1 MGANAHNKGVNFKRI
16 TMKLIKL
23 AVVTSG
29 VMFALSGC
37 VNADSKTNTH
47 SQSNIDSTSANVVS
61 ELSAEQQL
69 DVLVSQYYDES
80 LTFSPISATYN
91 GRSEFNS
98 QFTPEISQ
106 ANRAKKA
113 AFYKKYQQRLSFI
126 DKAQLVG
133 QALLSYEILD
143 RDLALK
149 LEGMQFPSYLLP
161 INQMSGAHNTFA
173 GFGTGQSAQPFKSV
187 DDYSNFLK
195 RSEGFIKWLA
205 SVQNSMAEGIKLG
218 VVLPKP
224 LAQKLA
230 PQFKA
235 HVVTKAED
243 SLFWGPIKNLP
254 DSFTAEQKQ
263 TITAQYRE
271 LIMQRLVPAYNS
283 MSEFLVKQYI
293 PNSRETVGYSDLPN
307 GKAWYEYQIKKNTT
321 LSLSA
326 DEIHDIGLSEVSRI
340 LSEMKKVKETVGFK
354 GELPEFFDHLRD
366 SDEFYYDTPEE
377 LIAAYENVKK
387 KIDARVP
394 LLFDVA
400 PKAPYIVKPVEA
412 YRAQSAAGASY
423 ASPAPDGSR
432 PGIFYIN
439 TYNLKAQPKFLLE
452 TLSIHEAAPGHH
464 FQIALQQEIDGLPD
478 FRKFGGYTVFAE
490 GWALYAESL
499 GKELGLFTDPYMW
512 YGRLSDEQLRAMRL
526 VLDTGFHAKGWT
538 RQQGIDYM
546 LANSSMAKSD
556 VIAEV
561 ERYIAWPGQALSYK
575 LGQFKIQELR
585 DYSKK
590 ELGNK
595 FDIKAFH
602 TQILIDGALPMPIL
616 EEKIKRWVKS
626 QS

>member
-1 MGANAHNKGVNFKRI
+1 
-16 TMKLIKL
+16 MKSIKL
-23 AVVTSG
+23 ALVASG

-37 VNADSKTNTH
+37 MNTELSTHTNPSIQLNTVNA
-47 SQSNIDSTSANVVS
+47 SAGIVS

-69 DVLVSQYYDES
+69 DVLVAQYYDES
-80 LTFSPISATYN
+80 LTYNPISATYN
-91 GRSEFNS
+91 GRNEFND
-98 QFTPEISQ
+98 QFTPAISKE
-106 ANRAKKA
+106 NRAKKA
-113 AFYKKYQQRLSFI
+113 AFYKKYQQRLNFI
-126 DKAQLVG
+126 DEAQLTG
-133 QALLSYEILD
+133 QSLLSFEILE

-149 LEGMQFPSYLLP
+149 LEGMQFPDYLLP
-161 INQMSGAHNTFA
+161 INQMAGAHNTFA
-173 GFGTGQSAQPFKSV
+173 GFGSGQSAQPFNTAE
-187 DDYSNFLK
+187 DYTAFIS
-195 RSEGFIKWLA
+195 RSEGFVKWLA
-205 SVQNSMAEGIKLG
+205 SVERSMAQGIKLG
-218 VVLPKP
+218 ITLPKP
-224 LAQKLA
+224 LAEKLQ
-230 PQFKA
+230 PQFAA
-235 HVVTKAED
+235 HVVKNAED
-243 SLFWGPIKNLP
+243 SLFWGPIKKLP
-254 DSFTAEQKQ
+254 KSFSEQQKQ
-263 TITAQYRE
+263 KITAQYRQ
-271 LIMQRLVPAYNS
+271 LIMQHLVPAYKS
-283 MSEFLVKQYI
+283 MSDFLANQYI
-293 PNSRETVGYSDLPN
+293 PNSRESVGYSDLPN

-326 DEIHDIGLSEVSRI
+326 DEIYDIGLSEVSRI

-354 GELPEFFDHLRD
+354 GELSEFFDHLRD

-377 LIAAYENVKK
+377 LITAYENVKK
-387 KIDARVP
+387 KIDARLP
-394 LLFDVA
+394 LLFNIA
-400 PKAPYIVKPVEA
+400 PKAPYVVKAVEA

-439 TYNLKAQPKFLLE
+439 AYNLKAQPKFLLE

-464 FQIALQQEIDGLPD
+464 FQIALQQEIEGLPD

-585 DYSKK
+585 DFSKK
-590 ELGNK
+590 QLGDK

>member
-1 MGANAHNKGVNFKRI
+1 
-16 TMKLIKL
+16 MKVIKIAL
-23 AVVTSG
+23 VASS

-37 VNADSKTNTH
+37 M
-47 SQSNIDSTSANVVS
+47 STSSQLNTNQSVAPVIS

-69 DVLVSQYYDES
+69 DVLVAQYYDES
-80 LTFSPISATYN
+80 LAFNPLSATYN
-91 GRSEFNS
+91 GRHEFDD
-98 QFTPEISQ
+98 QFLPEISQ
-106 ANRAKKA
+106 LNRDKKA
-113 AFYKKYQQRLSFI
+113 AFYKKYQQRLTLI
-126 DKAQLVG
+126 DQSQLTG
-133 QALLSYEILD
+133 QALLNFEVLS

-149 LEGMQFPSYLLP
+149 LEGMNYKNYLLP
-161 INQMSGAHNTFA
+161 INQMLGAHNTFA
-173 GFGTGQSAQPFKSV
+173 GFGSGQSAQPFNTV
-187 DDYSNFLK
+187 ADYQKFIK
-195 RSEGFIKWLA
+195 RADGFVKWLA
-205 SVQNSMAEGIKLG
+205 SVEQSMAQGVKEN
-218 VVLPKP
+218 VVLPMP
-224 LAQKLA
+224 LAKKLL

-235 HVVTKAED
+235 HVVPNAED
-243 SLFWGPIKNLP
+243 SLFYSPINAMP
-254 DSFTAEQKQ
+254 ASISAEEKQ
-263 TITAQYRE
+263 QLKSQYKT
-271 LIMQRLVPAYNS
+271 LILDKLVPAYQR
-283 MSEFLVKQYI
+283 MSDFLANNYI
-293 PNSRETVGYSDLPN
+293 PYARDSVGYADLPN

-326 DEIHDIGLSEVSRI
+326 DEIHEIGLSEVARI
-340 LSEMKKVKETVGFK
+340 LSEMKTVKNTVGFE
-354 GELPEFFDHLRD
+354 GDLSAFFNHLRD
-366 SDEFYYDTPEE
+366 SDEFYYKTADE
-377 LIAAYENVKK
+377 LIAAYEQIKV
-387 KIDARVP
+387 KIDARLP
-394 LLFDVA
+394 KLFNIE
-400 PKAPYIVKPVEA
+400 PKAPYVVKAVEA

-423 ASPAPDGSR
+423 AGPAPDGSR

-439 TYNLKAQPKFLLE
+439 TFNLKAQPKFLLE

-464 FQIALQQEIDGLPD
+464 FQIALQQEVQSLPD

-575 LGQFKIQELR
+575 LGEFKIKDLR
-585 DYSKK
+585 DYAHQQ
-590 ELGNK
+590 LGEQ

-616 EEKIKRWVKS
+616 EKKIKRWVKS
-626 QS
+626 QQ

>member
-1 MGANAHNKGVNFKRI
+1 
-16 TMKLIKL
+16 MKVIKIAL
-23 AVVTSG
+23 VASS

-37 VNADSKTNTH
+37 M
-47 SQSNIDSTSANVVS
+47 STSSQLNTNQSVAPVIS

-69 DVLVSQYYDES
+69 DVLVAQYYDES
-80 LTFSPISATYN
+80 LALNPLSATYN
-91 GRSEFNS
+91 GRHEFDD
-98 QFTPEISQ
+98 QFLPVISQ
-106 ANRAKKA
+106 PNRDKKA
-113 AFYKKYQQRLSFI
+113 AFYKKYQQRLTLI
-126 DKAQLVG
+126 DESQLTG
-133 QALLSYEILD
+133 QALLNFED
-143 RDLALK
+143 
-149 LEGMQFPSYLLP
+149 YLLP

-173 GFGTGQSAQPFKSV
+173 GFGSGQSAQPFNTV
-187 DDYSNFLK
+187 ADYEKFIK
-195 RSEGFIKWLA
+195 RAEGFVKWLA
-205 SVQNSMAEGIKLG
+205 SVEQSMAQGVKQG
-218 VVLPKP
+218 VVLPMP
-224 LAQKLA
+224 LAKKLL

-235 HVVTKAED
+235 HVVTNAED
-243 SLFWGPIKNLP
+243 SLFYSPIKAMP
-254 DSFTAEQKQ
+254 DSFSADEKQ
-263 TITAQYRE
+263 QLKAQYIT
-271 LIMQRLVPAYNS
+271 LILDKLVPAYQR
-283 MSEFLVKQYI
+283 MSDFLANNYI
-293 PNSRETVGYSDLPN
+293 PHARDSVGYADLPN

-326 DEIHDIGLSEVSRI
+326 DEIHEIGLSEVARI
-340 LSEMKKVKETVGFK
+340 LSEMKTVKNTVGFE
-354 GELPEFFDHLRD
+354 GDLSAFFNHLRD
-366 SDEFYYDTPEE
+366 SDEFYYKTADE
-377 LIAAYENVKK
+377 LIAAYEQIKL
-387 KIDARVP
+387 KIDARLP
-394 LLFDVA
+394 KLFNIE
-400 PKAPYIVKPVEA
+400 PKAPYVVKAVEA

-423 ASPAPDGSR
+423 AGPAPDGSR

-464 FQIALQQEIDGLPD
+464 FQIALQQEVESLPD

-512 YGRLSDEQLRAMRL
+512 YGRLNDEQLRAMRL

-575 LGQFKIQELR
+575 LGEFKIKELR
-585 DYSKK
+585 DYAHQQ
-590 ELGNK
+590 LGEQ

-616 EEKIKRWVKS
+616 EQKIKRWVKS
-626 QS
+626 QQ

>member
-1 MGANAHNKGVNFKRI
+1 
-16 TMKLIKL
+16 MKSIKL
-23 AVVTSG
+23 ALVASG

-37 VNADSKTNTH
+37 MNTELSTQTNTSTQLNTVNA
-47 SQSNIDSTSANVVS
+47 SAGIVS

-69 DVLVSQYYDES
+69 DVLVVQYYDES
-80 LTFSPISATYN
+80 LTYSPISATYN
-91 GRSEFNS
+91 GHNEFND
-98 QFTPEISQ
+98 QFTPEISKE
-106 ANRAKKA
+106 NRAKKA
-113 AFYKKYQQRLSFI
+113 AFYKKYQQRLNFI
-126 DKAQLVG
+126 DKAQLTG
-133 QALLSYEILD
+133 QSLLSFEILE

-149 LEGMQFPSYLLP
+149 LEGMQFPDYLLP
-161 INQMSGAHNTFA
+161 INQMAGAHNTFA
-173 GFGTGQSAQPFKSV
+173 GFGSGQSAQPFNTV
-187 DDYSNFLK
+187 EDYTAFIS
-195 RSEGFIKWLA
+195 RSEGFVKWLA
-205 SVQNSMAEGIKLG
+205 SVERSMAQGIKLG
-218 VVLPKP
+218 ITLPKP
-224 LAQKLA
+224 LAEKLQ
-230 PQFKA
+230 PQFAA
-235 HVVTKAED
+235 HVVKNAED
-243 SLFWGPIKNLP
+243 SLFWGPIKKLP
-254 DSFTAEQKQ
+254 ESFSAQQKQ
-263 TITAQYRE
+263 KITAQYRQ
-271 LIMQRLVPAYNS
+271 LIMQHLVPAYKS
-283 MSEFLVKQYI
+283 MSDFLANQYI
-293 PNSRETVGYSDLPN
+293 PNSRESVGYSDLPN

-354 GELPEFFDHLRD
+354 GELSEFFDHLRD

-387 KIDARVP
+387 KIDARLP
-394 LLFDVA
+394 LLFNIA
-400 PKAPYIVKPVEA
+400 PKAPYVVKAVEA

-439 TYNLKAQPKFLLE
+439 AYNLKAQPKFLLE

-464 FQIALQQEIDGLPD
+464 FQIALQQEIEGLPD

-585 DYSKK
+585 DFSKK
-590 ELGNK
+590 ELSDK

>member
-1 MGANAHNKGVNFKRI
+1 
-16 TMKLIKL
+16 MKSIKL
-23 AVVTSG
+23 ALVASG

-37 VNADSKTNTH
+37 MNTELSTHTNPSTQLNTVNA
-47 SQSNIDSTSANVVS
+47 SAGIVS

-69 DVLVSQYYDES
+69 DVLVAQYYDES
-80 LTFSPISATYN
+80 LTYNPISATYN
-91 GRSEFNS
+91 GRNEFND
-98 QFTPEISQ
+98 QFTPAISKE
-106 ANRAKKA
+106 NRAKKA
-113 AFYKKYQQRLSFI
+113 AFYKKYQQRLNFI
-126 DKAQLVG
+126 DEAQLTG
-133 QALLSYEILD
+133 QSLLSFEILE

-149 LEGMQFPSYLLP
+149 LEGMQFPDYLLP
-161 INQMSGAHNTFA
+161 INQMAGAHNTFA
-173 GFGTGQSAQPFKSV
+173 GFGSGQSAQPFNTAE
-187 DDYSNFLK
+187 DYTAFIS
-195 RSEGFIKWLA
+195 RSEGFVKWLA
-205 SVQNSMAEGIKLG
+205 SVERSMAQGIKLG
-218 VVLPKP
+218 ITLPKP
-224 LAQKLA
+224 LAEKLQ
-230 PQFKA
+230 PQFAA
-235 HVVTKAED
+235 HVVKNAED
-243 SLFWGPIKNLP
+243 SLFWGPIKKLP
-254 DSFTAEQKQ
+254 DSFSEQQKQ
-263 TITAQYRE
+263 KITAQYRQ
-271 LIMQRLVPAYNS
+271 LIMQHLVPAYKS
-283 MSEFLVKQYI
+283 MSDFLANQYI
-293 PNSRETVGYSDLPN
+293 PNSRESVGYSDLPN

-354 GELPEFFDHLRD
+354 GELSEFFDHLRD

-387 KIDARVP
+387 KIDARLP
-394 LLFDVA
+394 LLFNIA
-400 PKAPYIVKPVEA
+400 PKAPYVVKAVEA

-439 TYNLKAQPKFLLE
+439 AYNLKAQPKFLLE

-464 FQIALQQEIDGLPD
+464 FQIALQQEIEGLPD

-585 DYSKK
+585 DFSKK
-590 ELGNK
+590 QLGDK

>member
-1 MGANAHNKGVNFKRI
+1 
-16 TMKLIKL
+16 MKSIKL
-23 AVVTSG
+23 ALVASG

-37 VNADSKTNTH
+37 MNTELSTHTNTSAQLNTVNA
-47 SQSNIDSTSANVVS
+47 SAGIVS

-69 DVLVSQYYDES
+69 DVLVAQYYDES
-80 LTFSPISATYN
+80 LTYSPISATYN
-91 GRSEFNS
+91 GRNEFND
-98 QFTPEISQ
+98 QFTPEISKE
-106 ANRAKKA
+106 NRAKKA
-113 AFYKKYQQRLSFI
+113 AFYKKYQQRLNFI
-126 DKAQLVG
+126 DKAQLTG
-133 QALLSYEILD
+133 QSLLSFEILE

-149 LEGMQFPSYLLP
+149 LEGMQFPDYLLP
-161 INQMSGAHNTFA
+161 INQMAGAHNTFA
-173 GFGTGQSAQPFKSV
+173 GFGSGQSAQPFNTAE
-187 DDYSNFLK
+187 DYTAFIS
-195 RSEGFIKWLA
+195 RSEGFVKWLA
-205 SVQNSMAEGIKLG
+205 SVERSMAQGIKLG
-218 VVLPKP
+218 ITLPKP
-224 LAQKLA
+224 LAEKLQ
-230 PQFKA
+230 PQFAA
-235 HVVTKAED
+235 HVVKNAED
-243 SLFWGPIKNLP
+243 SLFWGPIKKLP
-254 DSFTAEQKQ
+254 DSFSAQQKQ
-263 TITAQYRE
+263 KITAQYRQ
-271 LIMQRLVPAYNS
+271 LIMQHLVPAYKG
-283 MSEFLVKQYI
+283 MSDFLANQYI
-293 PNSRETVGYSDLPN
+293 ANSRESVGYSDLPN

-354 GELPEFFDHLRD
+354 GELSEFFDHLRD

-387 KIDARVP
+387 KIDARLP
-394 LLFDVA
+394 LLFNIA
-400 PKAPYIVKPVEA
+400 PKAPYVVKAVEA

-439 TYNLKAQPKFLLE
+439 AYNLKAQPKFLLE

-464 FQIALQQEIDGLPD
+464 FQIALQQEIEGLPD

-585 DYSKK
+585 DFSKK

>member
-1 MGANAHNKGVNFKRI
+1 
-16 TMKLIKL
+16 MKSIKL
-23 AVVTSG
+23 ALVASG

-37 VNADSKTNTH
+37 MNTELSTHTNTSAQLNTVNA
-47 SQSNIDSTSANVVS
+47 SAGIVS

-69 DVLVSQYYDES
+69 DVLVAQYYDES
-80 LTFSPISATYN
+80 LTYSPISATYN
-91 GRSEFNS
+91 GRNEFND
-98 QFTPEISQ
+98 QFTPEISKE
-106 ANRAKKA
+106 NRAKKA
-113 AFYKKYQQRLSFI
+113 AFYKKYQQRLNFI
-126 DKAQLVG
+126 DKAQLTG
-133 QALLSYEILD
+133 QSLLSFEILE

-149 LEGMQFPSYLLP
+149 LEGMQFPDYLLP
-161 INQMSGAHNTFA
+161 INQMAGAHNTFA
-173 GFGTGQSAQPFKSV
+173 GFGSGQSAQPFNTAE
-187 DDYSNFLK
+187 DYTAFIS
-195 RSEGFIKWLA
+195 RSEGFVKWLA
-205 SVQNSMAEGIKLG
+205 SVERSMAQGIKLG
-218 VVLPKP
+218 ITLPKP
-224 LAQKLA
+224 LAEKLQ
-230 PQFKA
+230 PQFAA
-235 HVVTKAED
+235 HVVKNAED
-243 SLFWGPIKNLP
+243 SLFWGPIKKLP
-254 DSFTAEQKQ
+254 ESFSAQQKQ
-263 TITAQYRE
+263 KVTAQYRQ
-271 LIMQRLVPAYNS
+271 LIMQHLVPAYKS
-283 MSEFLVKQYI
+283 MSDFLANQYI
-293 PNSRETVGYSDLPN
+293 ANSRESVGYSDLPN

-354 GELPEFFDHLRD
+354 GELSEFFDHLRD

-387 KIDARVP
+387 KIDSRLP
-394 LLFDVA
+394 LLFNIA
-400 PKAPYIVKPVEA
+400 PKAPYVVKAVEA

-439 TYNLKAQPKFLLE
+439 AYNLKAQPKFLLE

-464 FQIALQQEIDGLPD
+464 FQIALQQEIEGLPD

-585 DYSKK
+585 DFSKK

>member
-1 MGANAHNKGVNFKRI
+1 
-16 TMKLIKL
+16 MKVIKIAL
-23 AVVTSG
+23 VASS

-37 VNADSKTNTH
+37 M
-47 SQSNIDSTSANVVS
+47 STSSQLNTNQSVAPVIS

-69 DVLVSQYYDES
+69 DVLVAQYYDES
-80 LTFSPISATYN
+80 LAFNPLSATYN
-91 GRSEFNS
+91 GRHEFDD
-98 QFTPEISQ
+98 QFLPEISQ
-106 ANRAKKA
+106 LNRDKKA
-113 AFYKKYQQRLSFI
+113 AFYKKYQQRLTLI
-126 DKAQLVG
+126 DESQLTG
-133 QALLSYEILD
+133 QALLNFEVLS

-149 LEGMQFPSYLLP
+149 LEGMQYKNYLLP

-173 GFGTGQSAQPFKSV
+173 GFGSGQSAQPFNTV
-187 DDYSNFLK
+187 ADYENFIK
-195 RSEGFIKWLA
+195 RADGFVKWLA
-205 SVQNSMAEGIKLG
+205 SVEQSMAQGVKND
-218 VVLPKP
+218 VVLPMP
-224 LAQKLA
+224 LAKKLL

-235 HVVTKAED
+235 HVVTSAED
-243 SLFWGPIKNLP
+243 SLFYSPIKAMP
-254 DSFTAEQKQ
+254 ASISADEKQ
-263 TITAQYRE
+263 QLKSQYKT
-271 LIMQRLVPAYNS
+271 LILDKLVPAYQR
-283 MSEFLVKQYI
+283 MSDFLANNYI
-293 PNSRETVGYSDLPN
+293 PHARDSVGYADLPN

-326 DEIHDIGLSEVSRI
+326 DEIHEIGLSEVARI
-340 LSEMKKVKETVGFK
+340 LSEMKTVKDTVEFE
-354 GELPEFFDHLRD
+354 GELSAFFNHLRD
-366 SDEFYYDTPEE
+366 SDEFYYKTADE
-377 LIAAYENVKK
+377 LIAAYEQIKV
-387 KIDARVP
+387 KIDARLP
-394 LLFDVA
+394 KLFNIE
-400 PKAPYIVKPVEA
+400 PKAPYVVKAVEA

-423 ASPAPDGSR
+423 AGPAPDGSR

-464 FQIALQQEIDGLPD
+464 FQIALQQEVQSLPD

-575 LGQFKIQELR
+575 LGEFKIKELR
-585 DYSKK
+585 NYAHQQ
-590 ELGNK
+590 LGEQ

-616 EEKIKRWVKS
+616 EKKIKRWVKS
-626 QS
+626 QQ

>member
-1 MGANAHNKGVNFKRI
+1 
-16 TMKLIKL
+16 MKSIKL
-23 AVVTSG
+23 ALVASG

-37 VNADSKTNTH
+37 MNTELSTHTNTSAQLNTVNA
-47 SQSNIDSTSANVVS
+47 SASIVS

-69 DVLVSQYYDES
+69 DVLVAQYYDES
-80 LTFSPISATYN
+80 LTYSPISATYN
-91 GRSEFNS
+91 GRNEFND
-98 QFTPEISQ
+98 QFTPVISKK
-106 ANRAKKA
+106 NRAKKA
-113 AFYKKYQQRLSFI
+113 AFYKKYQQRLNFI
-126 DKAQLVG
+126 DKAQLTG
-133 QALLSYEILD
+133 QSLLSFEILE

-149 LEGMQFPSYLLP
+149 LEGMQFPDYLLP
-161 INQMSGAHNTFA
+161 INQMAGAHNTFV
-173 GFGTGQSAQPFKSV
+173 GFGSGQSAQPFNTV
-187 DDYSNFLK
+187 EDYTAFIS
-195 RSEGFIKWLA
+195 RSEGFVKWLA
-205 SVQNSMAEGIKLG
+205 SVERSMAQGIKLG
-218 VVLPKP
+218 ITLPKP
-224 LAQKLA
+224 LAEKLQ
-230 PQFKA
+230 PQFAA
-235 HVVTKAED
+235 HVVKNAED
-243 SLFWGPIKNLP
+243 SLFWGPIKKLP
-254 DSFTAEQKQ
+254 DSFSAQQKQ
-263 TITAQYRE
+263 KITAQYRQ
-271 LIMQRLVPAYNS
+271 LIMQHLVPAYKS
-283 MSEFLVKQYI
+283 MSDFLANQYI
-293 PNSRETVGYSDLPN
+293 ANSRESVGYSDLPN

-387 KIDARVP
+387 KIDARLP
-394 LLFDVA
+394 LLFNIA
-400 PKAPYIVKPVEA
+400 PKAPYVVKAVEA

-439 TYNLKAQPKFLLE
+439 AYNLKAQPKFLLE

-464 FQIALQQEIDGLPD
+464 FQIALQQEIEGLPD

-585 DYSKK
+585 DFSKK

>member
-1 MGANAHNKGVNFKRI
+1 
-16 TMKLIKL
+16 MKSIKL
-23 AVVTSG
+23 ALVASG

-37 VNADSKTNTH
+37 MNTELSTHTNTSAQLNTVNA
-47 SQSNIDSTSANVVS
+47 SAGIVS

-69 DVLVSQYYDES
+69 DVLVAQYYDES
-80 LTFSPISATYN
+80 LTYSPISATYN
-91 GRSEFNS
+91 GRNEFND
-98 QFTPEISQ
+98 QFTPEISKE
-106 ANRAKKA
+106 NRAKKA
-113 AFYKKYQQRLSFI
+113 AFYKKYQQRLNFI
-126 DKAQLVG
+126 DKAQLTG
-133 QALLSYEILD
+133 QSLLSFEILE

-149 LEGMQFPSYLLP
+149 LEGMQFPDYLLP
-161 INQMSGAHNTFA
+161 INQMAGAHNTFA
-173 GFGTGQSAQPFKSV
+173 GFGSGQSAQPFNSV
-187 DDYSNFLK
+187 EDYTAFIS
-195 RSEGFIKWLA
+195 RSEGFVKWLA
-205 SVQNSMAEGIKLG
+205 SVERSMAQGIKLG
-218 VVLPKP
+218 ITLPKP
-224 LAQKLA
+224 LAEKLQ
-230 PQFKA
+230 PQFAA
-235 HVVTKAED
+235 HVVKNAED
-243 SLFWGPIKNLP
+243 SLFWGPIKKLP
-254 DSFTAEQKQ
+254 DSFSAQQKQ
-263 TITAQYRE
+263 KITAQYRQ
-271 LIMQRLVPAYNS
+271 LIMKHLVPAYKS
-283 MSEFLVKQYI
+283 MSDFLANQYI
-293 PNSRETVGYSDLPN
+293 ANSRESVGYSDLPN

-354 GELPEFFDHLRD
+354 GELSEFFDHLRD

-387 KIDARVP
+387 KIDARLP
-394 LLFDVA
+394 LLFNIA
-400 PKAPYIVKPVEA
+400 PKAPYVVKAVEA

-439 TYNLKAQPKFLLE
+439 AYNLKAQPKFLLE

-464 FQIALQQEIDGLPD
+464 FQIALQQEIEGLPD

-585 DYSKK
+585 DFSKK

>member
-1 MGANAHNKGVNFKRI
+1 
-16 TMKLIKL
+16 MKVIKIAL
-23 AVVTSG
+23 VASS

-37 VNADSKTNTH
+37 M
-47 SQSNIDSTSANVVS
+47 STSSQLNTNQSVAPVIS

-69 DVLVSQYYDES
+69 DVLVAQYYDES
-80 LTFSPISATYN
+80 LALNPLSATYN
-91 GRSEFNS
+91 GRHEFDD
-98 QFTPEISQ
+98 QFLPEISQ
-106 ANRAKKA
+106 PNRDKKA
-113 AFYKKYQQRLSFI
+113 AFYKKYQQRLTLI
-126 DKAQLVG
+126 DESQLTG
-133 QALLSYEILD
+133 QALLNFEVLS

-149 LEGMQFPSYLLP
+149 LEGMQYKNYLLP

-173 GFGTGQSAQPFKSV
+173 GFGSGQSAQPFNTV
-187 DDYSNFLK
+187 ADYQKFIK
-195 RSEGFIKWLA
+195 RADGFVKWLA
-205 SVQNSMAEGIKLG
+205 SVEQSMAQGVKND
-218 VVLPKP
+218 VVLPMP
-224 LAQKLA
+224 LAKKLL

-235 HVVTKAED
+235 HVVTNVED
-243 SLFWGPIKNLP
+243 SLFYSPIKAMP
-254 DSFTAEQKQ
+254 DSFSADEKQ
-263 TITAQYRE
+263 QLRSQYTT
-271 LIMQRLVPAYNS
+271 LILDKLVPAYQR
-283 MSEFLVKQYI
+283 MSDFLLNDYI
-293 PNSRETVGYSDLPN
+293 PYARDSVGYADLPN

-326 DEIHDIGLSEVSRI
+326 DEIHEIGLSEVARI
-340 LSEMKKVKETVGFK
+340 LSEMETVKETVGFE
-354 GELPEFFDHLRD
+354 GELSAFFNHLRD
-366 SDEFYYDTPEE
+366 SDEFYYKTADE
-377 LIAAYENVKK
+377 LIAAYEQIKV
-387 KIDARVP
+387 KIDARLP
-394 LLFDVA
+394 KLFNIE
-400 PKAPYIVKPVEA
+400 PKAPYIVKAVEA

-423 ASPAPDGSR
+423 AGPAPDGSR

-464 FQIALQQEIDGLPD
+464 FQIALQQEVQSLPD

-512 YGRLSDEQLRAMRL
+512 YGRLNDEQLRAMRL

-575 LGQFKIQELR
+575 LGEFKIKELR
-585 DYSKK
+585 DYAHQQ
-590 ELGNK
+590 LGEQ

-616 EEKIKRWVKS
+616 EQKIKRWVKS
-626 QS
+626 QQ